1 MPNTDK
7 QKMIRFEINNFEIT
21 PHPRGKVLIEERFIN
36 NSLMYGALID
46 TSEYYKG
53 DLDEVMI
60 IPECD
65 ILSFNTEDQFSA
77 AVRVAGL
84 FETLQED
91 MRFYEI
97 ITTSMFLDD

>member
-1 MPNTDK
+1 MPSATK
-7 QKMIRFEINNFEIT
+7 PKMIRFEITNFEIT
-21 PHPRGKVLIEERFIN
+21 PHPRGKILIEERFIN
-36 NSLMYGALID
+36 TGKFYGALID

-53 DLDEVMI
+53 DLDEVMV

-65 ILSFNTEDQFSA
+65 ILQFNTQDQLQGG
-77 AVRVAGL
+77 VCVAGL